1 MNPYGAQGGGAQ
13 NPGSDA
19 YMFPG
24 WGSVQSG
31 YQGSS
36 PYGPQGKPTWMG
48 AIGQLASP
56 FSKDPYWGNP
66 VDNNNNAFRSIG
78 SKPFD
83 AAAWIGQR
91 IAMPA
96 AVFGLASAGFSGA
109 GRAMGQGLATGMFG
123 GGMLGKGI
131 GAVTG
136 TIGSF
141 GLPFAIG
148 TAAAHAVDAA
158 VFQPYLRTRQ
168 QTEDI
173 TRNFAGIAFGGSA
186 GNPISGRG
194 LNNYTASGIAQGIDR
209 AGIRD
214 MTFNATQMHSMAGMG
229 MRAGLF
235 DDVSAGGIQ
244 SRFKDIAA
252 QVKLLVSISKD
263 PNIQSAIEQLSQLRS
278 GGASITGGIHSTAA
292 RAFSQMGMQASM
304 AGVSVQQLMAASQQ
318 GQYMYQANG
327 MTPYLGQM
335 AAGNAYAGFSA
346 AFRAGSLSPE
356 VLARMGG
363 LQGATNSALGGQI
376 AAGGTAYNRM
386 SLYNQNFGG
395 AGANGSMVGVAQG
408 FGALASRNPLQAAG
422 GMLLYGPAMMSQ
434 QSRDVGGRAADDQ
447 ASVLLRSHGVR
458 PAGAN
463 GLFTPEQKA
472 MAFQSMGMSDDQVRA
487 FASQRATDT
496 DPATIKARLDG
507 IDSQGREQLMQTIT
521 QNGMYDGTF
530 GRAVTSARHA
540 LHSVQTSI
548 ANNLSYP
555 VAGAAARLTDAVA
568 DTYNEA
574 VYGSTMRGKAT
585 SSSNGRRIHGG
596 GSSVRNKSGDLV
608 GGRDSMSQSLYDR
621 INQEADRPGALGDLA
636 NKILNGQSDS
646 KTLAKFARDAGMDDV
661 VSSMEGGPGLYDQF
675 SKDINDSK
683 VTYADGKATTNKE
696 TPFSLPYE
704 VDMDGS
710 LRIAGQ
716 ARDMIMEAD
725 KNGLSLG
732 TDMDSMLK
740 SGKYADLAKQLGKYS
755 PANRASAVKYDAA
768 YASRYGYNDRSKK
781 LDGQRVN
788 FDFNSP
794 VSDIAKMI
802 STTRATDE
810 AHQRTLD
817 AAQTDTDWSTMTAS
831 MGRFDKSVDKFAA
844 AVASMPGAKVAEG
857 AGKKPVGWGDAWD
870 QMWGKAKVSTPGG

>member
-1 MNPYGAQGGGAQ
+1 MNPYGVPGGGAP
-13 NPGSDA
+13 NSGSDA

-48 AIGQLASP
+48 AASQLGSP

-66 VDNNNNAFRSIG
+66 VDNNSSAFQSLG
-78 SKPFD
+78 TKPFD
-83 AAAWIGQR
+83 SAAWIGQR

-96 AVFGLASAGFSGA
+96 AVFGAASAMFAGA
-109 GRAMGQGLATGMFG
+109 GRNVGKGLAEGMFG
-123 GGMLGKGI
+123 SGLIARGVGGVM
-131 GAVTG
+131 G

-148 TAAAHAVDAA
+148 TAAAHAVDSAI
-158 VFQPYLRTRQ
+158 FQPYLRTRQ
-168 QTEDI
+168 QTEDVV
-173 TRNFAGIAFGGSA
+173 RNFSGIAFGGTA

-194 LNNYTASGIAQGIDR
+194 LSNYSASGIAQGVDR

-214 MTFNATQMHSMAGMG
+214 MTFSSTQMHSIAGMG

-235 DDVSAGGIQ
+235 DDVSASGIQ
-244 SRFKDIAA
+244 GRFKDIAA

-263 PNIQSAIEQLSQLRS
+263 PNIQSAIEQLSQLRA
-278 GGASITGGIHSTAA
+278 GGASVSGGIHSTAA
-292 RAFSQMGMQASM
+292 RAFQQMGMQASM
-304 AGVSVQQLMAASQQ
+304 AGVSVQQLMAASAS

-346 AFRAGSLSPE
+346 AFRTGSLSPE

-363 LQGATNSALGGQI
+363 LQGATNSALGGQV
-376 AAGGTAYNRM
+376 AAAHTPYNM
-386 SLYNQNFGG
+386 LSLYNQNFGG
-395 AGANGSMVGVAQG
+395 TGPNGSMTNVAQG

-422 GMLLYGPAMMSQ
+422 GLLLYGPAMMSQ
-434 QSRDVGGRAADDQ
+434 QSREIGGRAADDQ

-458 PAGAN
+458 PAGAG

-472 MAFQSMGMSDDQVRA
+472 MAFQSMGMSDDQIRA
-487 FASQRATDT
+487 YASQRATDT
-496 DPATIKARLDG
+496 DPATVKARLEG
-507 IDSQGREQLMQTIT
+507 IDAQGREQLMQTIT
-521 QNGMYDGTF
+521 QNGMYDGTV
-530 GRAVTSARHA
+530 GRAITSVRHG
-540 LHSVQTSI
+540 LHSAQTSI
-548 ANNLSYP
+548 ANNLAYP
-555 VAGAAARLTDAVA
+555 VANAAARASDWFA
-568 DTYNEA
+568 DTYQDA
-574 VYGSTMRGKAT
+574 MYGSTTAGKSNDFSGGKRLHSNRGGA
-585 SSSNGRRIHGG
+585 G
-596 GSSVRNKSGDLV
+596 GDLSDALN
-608 GGRDSMSQSLYDR
+608 R
-621 INQEADRPGALGDLA
+621 EAGRPGALGDQA
-636 NKILNGQSDS
+636 RKILAGQADS
-646 KTLAKFARDAGMDDV
+646 KSVAQFSRDAGLDNV
-661 VSSMEGGPGLYDQF
+661 NQAMENGPDLYSDF
-675 SKDINDSK
+675 AKDINDSK
-683 VTYADGKATTNKE
+683 ITYADGKATTKNE
-696 TPFSLPYE
+696 MPFSLPYS

-740 SGKYADLAKQLGKYS
+740 NGKYS
-755 PANRASAVKYDAA
+755 DLSKQLSKYTPAQRAAAVKYDAA

-817 AAQTDTDWSTMTAS
+817 SAKGDTDWSTMTSS
-831 MGRFDKSVDKFAA
+831 MKKFDDSVDKFAN

-857 AGKKPVGWGDAWD
+857 AGKKSVGWGEAWD
-870 QMWGKAKVSTPGG
+870 QMWGKTKVSTPGG